1 MKGQIKKTDYGWIVV
16 WSHPMEYRE
25 PIHELPLHPKDIELF
40 NQFEKI
46 FDNFEARVLASPEVD
61 FEISWWADGAVPK
74 QYAKLKN
81 NMLDIKQQKT
91 QSSIEYFH
99 DAVNDMIARRRPIN
113 SNEVAKILIEA
124 EKIHEQEIIDTWV
137 ASAQYGMTGDSKI
150 DSDEPKIAKVYY
162 DNKYRK

>member
-25 PIHELPLHPKDIELF
+25 PEHELPLHPKDIELF

-61 FEISWWADGAVPK
+61 FEISWWADGEVPK

-81 NMLDIKQQKT
+81 TMLNNKPQKP
-91 QSSIEYFH
+91 QSSIEWLVTQYEIKFGVSITKVMA
-99 DAVNDMIARRRPIN
+99 DEIAL
-113 SNEVAKILIEA
+113 AKQ
-124 EKIHEQEIIDTWV
+124 KFEQEIE
-137 ASAQYGMTGDSKI
+137 KL
-150 DSDEPKIAKVYY
+150 
-162 DNKYRK
+162 